1 MKLGLIVKQGTEEE
15 VREEFEVLKNKARAG
30 YKDKV
35 EIKENDF
42 VIRTTDLRVT
52 FSFDTCLSECAIY
65 QIFE

>member
-1 MKLGLIVKQGTEEE
+1 MKLGLIVKEGTEQE
-15 VREEFEVLKNKARAG
+15 VREEFEVLKSKAIAG
-30 YKDKV
+30 YKEKV

-52 FSFDTCLSECAIY
+52 FSFDTCLSQFAIY